1 MARTICSSA
10 TAGASASKKKLEE
23 SMKSFIAN
31 CHVKQSVDPESTF
44 DSSED
49 EESKGNYIVNPD
61 NLNQMLECSAV
72 CKVCHSSLCIVD
84 KIGSKHRLGTKWNF
98 QCKSKLCLSR
108 MLTQWFPI
116 SRKYDKIYDINR
128 ASVTGFRA
136 IGKGRSV
143 LTLLF

>member
-61 NLNQMLECSAV
+61 NLNISLEFSYQA
-72 CKVCHSSLCIVD
+72 
-84 KIGSKHRLGTKWNF
+84 
-98 QCKSKLCLSR
+98 
-108 MLTQWFPI
+108 
-116 SRKYDKIYDINR
+116 
-128 ASVTGFRA
+128 
-136 IGKGRSV
+136 
-143 LTLLF
+143 TLRI